1 MKPLPFALVAAFGL
15 STAAQAGSLDVCDF
29 DSDFDLRIERDGLV
43 FHRGSGTPLRVEMRD
58 GLLRVDGELIVLTP
72 ADRARVREI
81 ESGVRDLV
89 PEVKAIALDAVGI
102 ASEALTHVA
111 ATLAGADADR
121 AIARMDEL
129 GAELRAKIERSDDS
143 GDWNEEQFE
152 DAIRELTGEAVPL
165 LVGSVTTLA
174 IKAALTGDT
183 SAAEDLEARVDAMEQ
198 ELEARV
204 ERRAKVLEARA
215 EALCPRVVALERI
228 ESELELRLADNRALD
243 LLRAD
248 R

>member
-1 MKPLPFALVAAFGL
+1 MKLLSYALAAALAL
-15 STAAQAGSLDVCDF
+15 STTAQAGSLSACDF

-43 FHRGSGTPLRVEMRD
+43 FHREQGVPMKVEMRD
-58 GLLRVDGELIVLTP
+58 GLLRIDGSIVTLST
-72 ADRARVREI
+72 ADRERVRRI
-81 ESGVRDLV
+81 ESGVRELV

-111 ATLAGADADR
+111 ATLAGADADD
-121 AIARMDEL
+121 AIARMDRL
-129 GAELRAKIERSDDS
+129 GADLRAKIERSDDS
-143 GDWNEEQFE
+143 RDWNEEQFE
-152 DAIRELTGEAVPL
+152 DAIKDLTGEAVPL

-183 SAAEDLEARVDAMEQ
+183 SAAEDLEARVEAMER
-198 ELEARV
+198 ELEVRV
-204 ERRAKVLEARA
+204 ERRSKALESRA

-228 ESELELRLADNRALD
+228 ESELELRLADNSALD
-243 LLRAD
+243 LLRLE